1 MTFILYKEG
10 TPMSPSLYNICISM
24 ATTRFKFRA
33 SSISG
38 KQGTLFLQVIHQ
50 RVARQ
55 VSTKY
60 KLYSNEW
67 DADSQSVV
75 IRRDTSSERSQYLHI
90 VQETLQRDT
99 SRLQLIILTLDHSR
113 KEYKAED
120 VLKRFLKKEQSNLF
134 AVFAETLIDKKREE
148 GHRSLATKYQSSL
161 NSLIRFLKG
170 RLLTF
175 EDMDSSLMLSYE
187 NYLKDLGRCPNTTS
201 FYMRNLRAIYNQAVE
216 QGLTPQNHPFAR
228 VYTGIAKTVKRAVNI
243 EEVQKIK
250 AKELPPDSAEEFS
263 RDIFLFSLYTCGM
276 SPTDI
281 AHLLK
286 SDLQGDHL
294 SYRRQKTGQRITIR
308 WEPCMQKLVDK
319 YNNDDS
325 PYLIPLIT
333 RPGEDEERQYQ
344 NRIHLINHHL
354 KKLGEELG
362 LSSRLTSYVA
372 RHSWASIAKSQ
383 DVPVA
388 AISEAMGH
396 TTERTTRIY
405 LKSFDNTLVDCANQ
419 KVLSAISRCAKLFL

>member
-120 VLKRFLKKEQSNLF
+120 VLKRFLKKEQSNVF